1 MGKYY
6 LRDLQE
12 GGKKNLKVILEKNY
26 FNLDKLK
33 QKGIPLKHISKWK
46 ILRVISKRKSILRKS
61 TKINKNKRNKKK
73 KKKKESSFIYL
84 LVENKL

>member
-12 GGKKNLKVILEKNY
+12 GEKKKLKVVLEKNY

-33 QKGIPLKHISKWK
+33 QNGIPLKHISKWK

-61 TKINKNKRNKKK
+61 TKINKIKRKRKRVPLY
-73 KKKKESSFIYL
+73 IY
-84 LVENKL
+84 